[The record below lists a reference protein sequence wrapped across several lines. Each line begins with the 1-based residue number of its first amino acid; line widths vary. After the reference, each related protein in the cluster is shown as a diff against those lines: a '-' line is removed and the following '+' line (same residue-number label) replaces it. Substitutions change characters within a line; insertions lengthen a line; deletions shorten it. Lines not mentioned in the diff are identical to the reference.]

1 MTTTINI
8 TQEILD
14 NLTSGEH
21 TLNVKATSES
31 GFSATARGTFNKK
44 GNFAISVPILGEYGS
59 AFDFDIAL
67 EYVNG
72 TANVFGYI
80 DGVQFY
86 QLNYGASGTYKV
98 KVTDSTIS
106 SIGGGVHT
114 ITFTGNDTEGMSA
127 EASQTFTKTYT
138 YPLVS
143 FATNLGDKTSAFSV
157 SYAIKNVASEKP
169 SLVAYMDT
177 TDNVIIEL
185 ADASTANSFTIDN
198 FEELE
203 DGSHTIILNVT
214 NQAGTTTKNASFN
227 KVSQSAVFTGLKLGY
242 SDDTWDGTA
251 LENRIYS
258 EKNVTYEGQT
268 YKSFE
273 DNTPYDTE
281 GEPVT
286 GALLAA
292 FSRGVQNASASNT
305 VMNANGTLTET
316 SANGTSTITPT
327 ADGYT
332 EVYVDKEGNT
342 LTKNTFFNADGSISE
357 STTYVKAA
365 E

>member
-44 GNFAISVPILGEYGS
+44 GNFAINVPILGEYGS

-86 QLNYGASGTYKV
+86 QLNFGASGVYTV

-114 ITFTGNDTEGMSA
+114 ITFTGNDSEGMSA
-127 EASQTFTKTYT
+127 QAEQTFTKTYT

-157 SYAIKNVASEKP
+157 NYAIKNVQSEKP
-169 SLVAYMDT
+169 SLVAYMDS
-177 TDNVIIEL
+177 TDNVIFEL
-185 ADASTANSFTIDN
+185 DDASTANSFTVDIA
-198 FEELE
+198 ELE
-203 DGSHTIILNVT
+203 DGSHTIILVVT
-214 NQAGTTTKNASFN
+214 NQAGSTTKNASFN
-227 KVSQSAVFTGLKLGY
+227 KVSQSDVFTGLKLGY

-258 EKNVTYEGQT
+258 EREVTYEGQT

-286 GALLAA
+286 GALLASL
-292 FSRGVQNASASNT
+292 SRGVQNANASNT
-305 VMNANGTLTET
+305 VMNSNGTITET
-316 SANGTSTITPT
+316 SANGVSTITPT

-357 STTYVKAA
+357 STTFTKAA
-365 E
+365 N